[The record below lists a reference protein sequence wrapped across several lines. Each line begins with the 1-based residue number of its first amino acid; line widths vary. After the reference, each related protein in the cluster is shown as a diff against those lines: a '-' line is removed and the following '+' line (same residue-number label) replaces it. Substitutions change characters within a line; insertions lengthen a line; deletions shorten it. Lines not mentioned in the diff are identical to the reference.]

1 MISWE
6 IRMASS
12 AVEAQ
17 SWRNLKVSGLWAKG
31 CGAGMLHI
39 TQYQWYCVGPSVLPD
54 HLAHTDLYLYVQT
67 GMYHAVVPDTDLCEK
82 VFHPLR

>member
-17 SWRNLKVSGLWAKG
+17 SWRKVSGLCAKG

-54 HLAHTDLYLYVQT
+54 HLAHTDLYR
-67 GMYHAVVPDTDLCEK
+67 VVLTHTSTYL
-82 VFHPLR
+82 HL